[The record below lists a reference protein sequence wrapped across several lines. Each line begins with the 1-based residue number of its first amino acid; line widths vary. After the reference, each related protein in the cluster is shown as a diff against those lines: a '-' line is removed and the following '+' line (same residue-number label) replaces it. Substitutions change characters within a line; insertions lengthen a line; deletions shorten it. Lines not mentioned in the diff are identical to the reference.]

1 VSERQG
7 PPCPG
12 VAVCAEL
19 TAALAEAESLREDV
33 ADLEGDLSR
42 IVSARDLTIRDLR
55 AELACLQEER
65 RLEATHNQSLVTRL
79 LTRERVLDERRV
91 ELGVILVERDEAVAQ
106 RDAAGQKALQLQ
118 ERVRA
123 LEAAEGGI
131 LLPGWACAACKAFNG
146 SAKVTLTH
154 CRCCGVARAT

>member
-1 VSERQG
+1 MSERTG

-12 VAVCAEL
+12 VAPCAEL

-42 IVSARDLTIRDLR
+42 TVSARDLTIRDLR

-79 LTRERVLDERRV
+79 LTRER
-91 ELGVILVERDEAVAQ
+91 ILDEAVAQ

-146 SAKVTLTH
+146 SSKVTLTH
-154 CRCCGVARAT
+154 CRCCGVARAV